1 MIKLSIRMALAFFWL
16 PMTLNLRKMKR
27 LPLNVSHHLVKMW
40 AVLIL
45 KLSKVKVK
53 VKYRNHIPLSNR
65 TLILV
70 EEKPLVHEFCLVS
83 LQNECVFY
91 KPKAS
96 KYGLPQRWLDVIS
109 VSSLKDLPANCIM
122 VLEDLTQ
129 EDLDDLSQQK
139 AQIMKISITELGS
152 ILEHPTKIVL
162 ECAVPL
168 SVEESAFASI
178 EIIRNY

>member
-1 MIKLSIRMALAFFWL
+1 MIKLNIKLSLAFFWL
-16 PMTLNLRKMKR
+16 PMALNLRKMKR
-27 LPLNVSHHLVKMW
+27 LPLNVSHQLVKMW

-53 VKYRNHIPLSNR
+53 SKYRNHIPLSNT

-70 EEKPLVHEFCLVS
+70 EDKPLVHEILLVG
-83 LQNECVFY
+83 LQSEVVFY

-96 KYGLPQRWLDVIS
+96 KYGLPQPWLDVIS
-109 VSSLKDLPANCIM
+109 VASLKDLPANCIM
-122 VLEDLTQ
+122 LMEDLTQ
-129 EDLDDLSQQK
+129 EDLDDLGQQK
-139 AQIMKISITELGS
+139 AQIMKISMTELGS
-152 ILEHPTKIVL
+152 ILAQPTKIVL

-178 EIIRNY
+178 EVIRNY

>member
-1 MIKLSIRMALAFFWL
+1 MIKLNIKLALAFFWL
-16 PMTLNLRKMKR
+16 PMALNLRKMKR
-27 LPLNVSHHLVKMW
+27 LPLNVSHQLVKMW

-53 VKYRNHIPLSNR
+53 SKYRNHIPLSNT

-70 EEKPLVHEFCLVS
+70 EDKPLVHEILLVG
-83 LQNECVFY
+83 LQSEVVFY

-96 KYGLPQRWLDVIS
+96 KYGLPQPWLDVIS
-109 VSSLKDLPANCIM
+109 VASLKDLPANCIM
-122 VLEDLTQ
+122 LMEDLTQ
-129 EDLDDLSQQK
+129 EYLDDLGQQK
-139 AQIMKISITELGS
+139 AQIMKISMTELGS
-152 ILEHPTKIVL
+152 ILAQPTKIVL

-178 EIIRNY
+178 EVIRNY

>member
-1 MIKLSIRMALAFFWL
+1 MIKFNIKLALAFFWL
-16 PMTLNLRKMKR
+16 PMALNLRKMKR
-27 LPLNVSHHLVKMW
+27 LPLDVNHQLVKMW

-53 VKYRNHIPLSNR
+53 LKYRNHIPLSNT
-65 TLILV
+65 TLMLV
-70 EEKPLVHEFCLVS
+70 EDKPLVHEILLVG
-83 LQNECVFY
+83 LQNEVVFY

-96 KYGLPQRWLDVIS
+96 KYGLPQAWLDVIS
-109 VSSLKDLPANCIM
+109 VASLKDLPANCI
-122 VLEDLTQ
+122 VLLDDLTQ
-129 EDLDDLSQQK
+129 EDLDDLGQQK
-139 AQIMKISITELGS
+139 AQIMKISISEIGS
-152 ILEHPTKIVL
+152 ILEQPTKIVL